1 MMSALFLAMRY
12 GLIISTKKLFLTPK
26 MLFLCRL
33 VLYYNF
39 FISIHVCMKISNH
52 AYSKSLQTIVALL
65 ILKGYLADILK
76 NDNLPIFH
84 TIYFFNIL
92 ETAVTNLP

>member
-1 MMSALFLAMRY
+1 
-12 GLIISTKKLFLTPK
+12 
-26 MLFLCRL
+26 
-33 VLYYNF
+33 
-39 FISIHVCMKISNH
+39 MKISNH